1 MKPDDF
7 PDRPLRQGS
16 PIPPATIEN
25 VAFLLAQTGIKSRY
39 NEVTKNVEIDIPGH
53 AGTAENLDEVTMT
66 AIVSLCAQHG
76 MSTGRVG
83 EYVNAIADRHAYNP
97 VADWIRSKA
106 WDGTDRLPDIYAT
119 VIEQPDYPAVLKRIL
134 LNKWLRSAA
143 AAALNPTYKGRGV
156 LTFQGAQGIGKTS
169 WVKALVPDP
178 ALQDSVVKLD
188 HHLDS
193 SNKDSILGAIA
204 NWIVEIGE
212 LDSSFKKDVA
222 RLKGFITSDSD
233 RVRRPYA
240 RRESVYP
247 RRTLFVATVNDPNFL
262 VDGTG
267 NSRWWTIAVD
277 KLDYNHAIDM
287 QQLFAQMA
295 VEIESGAG
303 KWWLTPEEDGLLA
316 DWNARHVVSSVIAD
330 SIAAWLDLDEGGK
343 RNIATLTPT
352 ELLQAV
358 GIDRP
363 TNPQAK
369 ECGAILRD
377 LFGPPKRIN
386 GRDKWRVPL
395 KEPSADYV
403 AVGPGQT
410 AKPRPKRE
418 EEEEIF

>member
-1 MKPDDF
+1 MTAEDF

-16 PIPPATIEN
+16 PIPPATITN
-25 VAFLLAQTGIKSRY
+25 VAFLLKGAGITCRY
-39 NEVTKNVEIDIPGH
+39 NEVKKNVEIIIPGH
-53 AGTAENLDEVTMT
+53 EGTAENLDEVTMT

-76 MSTGRVG
+76 MSTGHVG
-83 EYVNAIADRHAYNP
+83 EYVNAIADRYAYNP
-97 VADWIRSKA
+97 IAEWIMSKP
-106 WDGTDRLPDIYAT
+106 WDGIDRLPEIYAT

-143 AAALNPTYKGRGV
+143 AAALHPGYKGRGV

-169 WVKALVPDP
+169 WVKELVSDEALR
-178 ALQDSVVKLD
+178 ARVVKLD
-188 HHLDS
+188 HHLNS

-240 RRESVYP
+240 RRESEYR
-247 RRTLFVATVNDPNFL
+247 RRTLFIATVNDPNFL

-277 KLDYNHAIDM
+277 ALDYDHGIDT

-295 VEIESGAG
+295 VEISDGG
-303 KWWLTPEEDGLLA
+303 QQWWLTTEEDGLLA
-316 DWNARHVVSSVIAD
+316 DWNARHVVTSMITD
-330 SIAAWLDLDEGGK
+330 SIYAWLELDANRK
-343 RNIATLTPT
+343 QNIVTVTPT
-352 ELLQAV
+352 ELLITV

-395 KEPSADYV
+395 REPV
-403 AVGPGQT
+403 AEDLELKQT
-410 AKPRPKRE
+410 AKPRPQTE
-418 EEEEIF
+418 EDKEIY